1 MKSRAH
7 LYQDFLLDG
16 TIDQYRAAY
25 IDPFQVEI
33 EHLGMQA
40 CIDAILKPVG
50 IAVDVVC
57 LDRSNCGEANTISW
71 PADSLNGRPTTAT
84 LRLLYRP

>member
-7 LYQDFLLDG
+7 LYEDFLLDG

-25 IDPFQVEI
+25 IDPFQVQI

-50 IAVDVVC
+50 IAVDVTY
-57 LDRSNCGEANTISW
+57 LDRSNLGEANTIRS
-71 PADSLNGRPTTAT
+71 PADLLNGCPTTPT
-84 LRLLYRP
+84 LSLLYRP

>member
-7 LYQDFLLDG
+7 LYKDFLLDG

-50 IAVDVVC
+50 IAVEVSY
-57 LDRSNCGEANTISW
+57 LDRSNSGEANTICW
-71 PADSLNGRPTTAT
+71 PADIINGRPNPTT